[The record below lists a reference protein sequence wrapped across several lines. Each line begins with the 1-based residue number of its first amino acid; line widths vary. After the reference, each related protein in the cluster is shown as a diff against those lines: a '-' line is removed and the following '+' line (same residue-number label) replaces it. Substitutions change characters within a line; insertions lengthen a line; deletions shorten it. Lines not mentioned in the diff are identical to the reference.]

1 MDSLAIPKAPSNQLK
16 RQCFR
21 TLSLLQLIPELAS
34 WLEDACACQQAAPKR
49 DTSMYAYCVVWR
61 LVSWAAPL
69 GVLLDILGSLPSGS
83 HHPMGAGAL
92 ALFENFIQRVR
103 LFELEGTLPFGE
115 VLRLEDLLG
124 CSCAGFSRI
133 LRTVDR
139 VLLALQ
145 ASFPG
150 LYVLQKSQPRHRLLQ
165 EFLASE
171 RAHLNVVE
179 TTIEGKPLPWNQ
191 AIEWTASFECLLVN
205 LSRFSV
211 YHHHVTNK
219 VEETVSQ
226 GTGPQQWD
234 EIFAINTPLY
244 TKVAAAYRSCCS
256 DYLNIYGQLEDRTA
270 GRDFTHTFAIQNALS
285 IILSRISSYVI
296 VLQDILFATNPS
308 ESSAEFDSLCS
319 TIFQFVLLSD
329 DLYELGTSARTSLAS
344 SKLRKRAFKWNSIDP
359 GDLGI
364 LLLDDQLCTGS
375 SGEQLSVF
383 LFEEML
389 LCCSQNLNEQ
399 EGPQVGLVVLDSY
412 PIADWEIGPALKSNT
427 LLNIIHAIPTEHISA
442 LRCFEHDSFELDWRD
457 GQDGSTKGLIF
468 CRLSQEQCDQW
479 CETLRPFTTQY
490 YRSADLDSGRGHC
503 ISLSSPLPVHHQNQ
517 IVVGR
522 SARPRSWSVIGRKG
536 PRSDTSSFQQE
547 KTEYLLSPN
556 LLPRLFSTSSD
567 GLLST
572 RSNKSSSKS
581 DRYVHRALVQDIR
594 VMPTEDKRESA
605 GSKPPPD
612 LTGQIEKEAAYP
624 SAGGGFADVW
634 KGTWN
639 VGNGSQDKVKVAVKV
654 LRSRIEDVDREERM
668 KRLFH
673 RELDLWKRLDH
684 KNIIPLLGTASDFG
698 YYSAMVCPWY
708 EYGSVSKYLEKYG
721 DILSMTDRIRL
732 LCQVASGLSYLHS
745 FGIVHGDLTGSNILI
760 NDEGDA
766 CLCDFGLSSI
776 ASEFQD
782 SPTTL
787 GVAGSV
793 RWADARITLAAFSDG
808 ETLTVT
814 TCNDIYSFGSVM
826 LEILSGRIPYHYIR
840 ADAQVVIELHKGNKP
855 RRPSDSFVTG
865 AQWQFI
871 QRCWGDE
878 LEERPRIEEVCVAMK
893 EFHRHCLEHRRY
905 TT

>member
-34 WLEDACACQQAAPKR
+34 WLEDACACQLAATKR

-61 LVSWAAPL
+61 LVSWVAPL

-83 HHPMGAGAL
+83 HHSLGAGSL

-150 LYVLQKSQPRHRLLQ
+150 LYVLQKSQPRHHLLQ

-171 RAHLNVVE
+171 RAHLDVVE
-179 TTIEGKPLPWNQ
+179 TAIEGKPLPWNQ
-191 AIEWTASFECLLVN
+191 QTEWTASFECLLVN

-244 TKVAAAYRSCCS
+244 TKVAAAYQPP
-256 DYLNIYGQLEDRTA
+256 DEMQ
-270 GRDFTHTFAIQNALS
+270 FTHIFAIQNALS

-359 GDLGI
+359 GDLGL
-364 LLLDDQLCTGS
+364 LLLDDHLCTGS

-383 LFEEML
+383 LFEKML
-389 LCCSQNLNEQ
+389 LCCSQISNEQ
-399 EGPQVGLVVLDSY
+399 EGSQVARMVFDSY
-412 PIADWEIGPALKSNT
+412 PIADWEIGPALRSNT
-427 LLNIIHAIPTEHISA
+427 LLNMIHAIPIEQISA
-442 LRCFEHDSFELDWRD
+442 LRCFEHDSLELDWRD
-457 GQDGSTKGLIF
+457 GQGGRTKGLIF
-468 CRLSQEQCDQW
+468 CRLGQEQCDQW

-490 YRSADLDSGRGHC
+490 YRSPDLDSGRGHC
-503 ISLSSPLPVHHQNQ
+503 IPLSSPLPVHHQNQ
-517 IVVGR
+517 VVLGR

-567 GLLST
+567 GLLSP

-581 DRYVHRALVQDIR
+581 DRYVHRALVQDITA
-594 VMPTEDKRESA
+594 MPTEDKRESA
-605 GSKPPPD
+605 GKPPPD

-624 SAGGGFADVW
+624 SAGGGFAD
-634 KGTWN
+634 
-639 VGNGSQDKVKVAVKV
+639 VAVKV

-793 RWADARITLAAFSDG
+793 RWADARLTLAAFSDG

-855 RRPSDSFVTG
+855 RRPSDSFVTS

>member
-1 MDSLAIPKAPSNQLK
+1 MDSLAIPKAPSIQLK

-21 TLSLLQLIPELAS
+21 IFSLLQFIPELAS
-34 WLEDACACQQAAPKR
+34 WVEDACACQHAVPKR
-49 DTSMYAYCVVWR
+49 DTSLYAYHVVWQ
-61 LVSWAAPL
+61 LISCAAPL
-69 GVLLDILGSLPSGS
+69 GILLDILGSLPSGS
-83 HHPMGAGAL
+83 HYPLGADPL
-92 ALFENFIQRVR
+92 ALFESFIERVR
-103 LFELEGTLPFGE
+103 LFELEGKLPFGE
-115 VLRLEDLLG
+115 VIRLEDLLG
-124 CSCAGFSRI
+124 CSCTGFSRI

-150 LYVLQKSQPRHRLLQ
+150 LYVLQKPQPRLHLLQ
-165 EFLASE
+165 ELFSSE
-171 RAHLNVVE
+171 HAHLSVVDS
-179 TTIEGKPLPWNQ
+179 TIEGKPLPWNQ
-191 AIEWTASFECLLVN
+191 QTSEWTASFECLLVN

-211 YHHHVTNK
+211 YHHNVINK
-219 VEETVSQ
+219 LEETLSQ
-226 GTGPQQWD
+226 GTSPQQWD
-234 EIFAINTPLY
+234 EIFATNTTLY

-256 DYLNIYGQLEDRTA
+256 DYLNICKQLEDRTA
-270 GRDFTHTFAIQNALS
+270 EQDIDHVKHALS

-296 VLQDILFATNPS
+296 FLQEIIFTTNPS
-308 ESSAEFDSLCS
+308 EFPSEFDSLCS
-319 TIFQFVLLSD
+319 TTFEFVLLSD
-329 DLYELGTSARTSLAS
+329 DLYELGASARTSLAA
-344 SKLRKRAFKWNSIDP
+344 SKLIKCAYKWNSIDP
-359 GDLGI
+359 RDLGI
-364 LLLDDQLCTGS
+364 LLLDDHLCTGS

-383 LFEEML
+383 LFEKML
-389 LCCSQNLNEQ
+389 LCCSQASSDQ
-399 EGPQVGLVVLDSY
+399 EGTQVELAVFDSY
-412 PIADWEIGPALKSNT
+412 PIADWEIGPALRSNT
-427 LLNIIHAIPTEHISA
+427 LLNMVHAIPTEHISA
-442 LRCFEHDSFELDWRD
+442 LRCFEHDSFELDWHD
-457 GQDGSTKGLIF
+457 GQGGRTKGLIF

-479 CETLRPFTTQY
+479 VRPLHFAQLTPTSASSEPSCCGEIGQATFMECHREEGTSIRYLFIPAREDGVPLKPEFTTKTLQH
-490 YRSADLDSGRGHC
+490 L
-503 ISLSSPLPVHHQNQ
+503 
-517 IVVGR
+517 
-522 SARPRSWSVIGRKG
+522 IGRFVEPKV
-536 PRSDTSSFQQE
+536 QQVLQQ
-547 KTEYLLSPN
+547 K
-556 LLPRLFSTSSD
+556 
-567 GLLST
+567 
-572 RSNKSSSKS
+572 
-581 DRYVHRALVQDIR
+581 RAVY
-594 VMPTEDKRESA
+594 KRESL

-612 LTGQIEKEAAYP
+612 LTGQITKEAAYP

-639 VGNGSQDKVKVAVKV
+639 VGDGSQDKIKASHVAVKV

-673 RELDLWKRLDH
+673 RELNLWQKLDH

-698 YYSAMVCPWY
+698 HYSAMVCPWY

-793 RWADARITLAAFSDG
+793 RWADARLTLAAFSDG
-808 ETLTVT
+808 ETLSVT

-855 RRPSDSFVTG
+855 RRPSDSFVTRQHITLPVMNDTSKI
-865 AQWQFI
+865 AADPNDAI
-871 QRCWGDE
+871 IRT
-878 LEERPRIEEVCVAMK
+878 MK
-893 EFHRHCLEHRRY
+893 TL
-905 TT
+905 

>member
-1 MDSLAIPKAPSNQLK
+1 MDSLAIPKAPSIQLK

-21 TLSLLQLIPELAS
+21 IFSLLQFIPELAS
-34 WLEDACACQQAAPKR
+34 WVEDACACQHAVPKR
-49 DTSMYAYCVVWR
+49 DTSLYAYHVVWQ
-61 LVSWAAPL
+61 LISCAAPL
-69 GVLLDILGSLPSGS
+69 GILLDILGSLPSGS
-83 HHPMGAGAL
+83 HYPLGADPL
-92 ALFENFIQRVR
+92 ALFESFIERVR
-103 LFELEGTLPFGE
+103 LFELEGKLPFGE
-115 VLRLEDLLG
+115 VIRLEDLLG
-124 CSCAGFSRI
+124 CSCTGFSRI

-150 LYVLQKSQPRHRLLQ
+150 LYVLQKPQPRLHLLQ
-165 EFLASE
+165 ELFSSE
-171 RAHLNVVE
+171 HAHLSVVDS
-179 TTIEGKPLPWNQ
+179 TIEGKPLPWNQ
-191 AIEWTASFECLLVN
+191 QTSEWTASFECLLVN

-211 YHHHVTNK
+211 YHHNVINK
-219 VEETVSQ
+219 LEETLSQ
-226 GTGPQQWD
+226 GTSPQQWD
-234 EIFAINTPLY
+234 EIFATNTTLY

-256 DYLNIYGQLEDRTA
+256 DYLNICKQLEDRTA
-270 GRDFTHTFAIQNALS
+270 EQDIDHVKHALS
-285 IILSRISSYVI
+285 IILSRISNYVI
-296 VLQDILFATNPS
+296 FLQEIIFTTNPS
-308 ESSAEFDSLCS
+308 EFPSEFDSLCS
-319 TIFQFVLLSD
+319 TTFEFVLLSD
-329 DLYELGTSARTSLAS
+329 DLYELGASARTSLAA
-344 SKLRKRAFKWNSIDP
+344 SKLRKCAYKWNSVDP
-359 GDLGI
+359 RDLGI
-364 LLLDDQLCTGS
+364 LLLDDHLCTGS

-383 LFEEML
+383 LFEKML
-389 LCCSQNLNEQ
+389 LCCSQASDQ
-399 EGPQVGLVVLDSY
+399 EGTQEELVVFDSY
-412 PIADWEIGPALKSNT
+412 PIADWEIGPALRSNT
-427 LLNIIHAIPTEHISA
+427 LLNMVHAIPTEHISA
-442 LRCFEHDSFELDWRD
+442 LRCFEHDSFELDWHD
-457 GQDGSTKGLIF
+457 GHGGRTKGLIF

-479 CETLRPFTTQY
+479 CETLRPFTTRY
-490 YRSADLDSGRGHC
+490 YRSPDLDAGCGHC

-517 IVVGR
+517 VVVGR

-556 LLPRLFSTSSD
+556 LLPRLFSISSD
-567 GLLST
+567 GLLSP

-581 DRYVHRALVQDIR
+581 ERYVSRALVQDMR
-594 VMPTEDKRESA
+594 ATATVTQDKRESL

-612 LTGQIEKEAAYP
+612 LTGQITKEAAYP

-639 VGNGSQDKVKVAVKV
+639 VGDGSQDKIKVAVKV

-673 RELDLWKRLDH
+673 RELNLWQKLDH

-698 YYSAMVCPWY
+698 HYSAMVCPWY

-793 RWADARITLAAFSDG
+793 RWADARLTLAAFSDG
-808 ETLTVT
+808 ETLSVT

-855 RRPSDSFVTG
+855 RRPSDSFVTS

-878 LEERPRIEEVCVAMK
+878 FDERPRIEEVCVAMK

-905 TT
+905 TA

>member
-1 MDSLAIPKAPSNQLK
+1 MDSLAIPKARRISSNANVSALFPCCNSSQSWPAGLK
-16 RQCFR
+16 MR
-21 TLSLLQLIPELAS
+21 
-34 WLEDACACQQAAPKR
+34 
-49 DTSMYAYCVVWR
+49 
-61 LVSWAAPL
+61 
-69 GVLLDILGSLPSGS
+69 
-83 HHPMGAGAL
+83 AL
-92 ALFENFIQRVR
+92 ANRPPQ
-103 LFELEGTLPFGE
+103 
-115 VLRLEDLLG
+115 
-124 CSCAGFSRI
+124 AGYFYVRI
-133 LRTVDR
+133 LRRLAARFLGCPPRRTSRYTGIAALRKPPPHGSWRSRTVR
-139 VLLALQ
+139 KLH
-145 ASFPG
+145 P
-150 LYVLQKSQPRHRLLQ
+150 
-165 EFLASE
+165 
-171 RAHLNVVE
+171 
-179 TTIEGKPLPWNQ
+179 
-191 AIEWTASFECLLVN
+191 
-205 LSRFSV
+205 
-211 YHHHVTNK
+211 
-219 VEETVSQ
+219 
-226 GTGPQQWD
+226 TG
-234 EIFAINTPLY
+234 
-244 TKVAAAYRSCCS
+244 
-256 DYLNIYGQLEDRTA
+256 
-270 GRDFTHTFAIQNALS
+270 H
-285 IILSRISSYVI
+285 
-296 VLQDILFATNPS
+296 LFATNPS

-517 IVVGR
+517 SALYLFRVFIGCPIANPKLIYNNVVVVGR

-594 VMPTEDKRESA
+594 VMPTEGTTSPAEAVLYGDAKRHLKPLDKRESA

-639 VGNGSQDKVKVAVKV
+639 VGNGSQDKVK
-654 LRSRIEDVDREERM
+654 
-668 KRLFH
+668 
-673 RELDLWKRLDH
+673 
-684 KNIIPLLGTASDFG
+684 AS
-698 YYSAMVCPWY
+698 
-708 EYGSVSKYLEKYG
+708 L
-721 DILSMTDRIRL
+721 
-732 LCQVASGLSYLHS
+732 SGLSMSLP
-745 FGIVHGDLTGSNILI
+745 N
-760 NDEGDA
+760 
-766 CLCDFGLSSI
+766 
-776 ASEFQD
+776 
-782 SPTTL
+782 
-787 GVAGSV
+787 
-793 RWADARITLAAFSDG
+793 
-808 ETLTVT
+808 
-814 TCNDIYSFGSVM
+814 
-826 LEILSGRIPYHYIR
+826 
-840 ADAQVVIELHKGNKP
+840 
-855 RRPSDSFVTG
+855 
-865 AQWQFI
+865 
-871 QRCWGDE
+871 
-878 LEERPRIEEVCVAMK
+878 
-893 EFHRHCLEHRRY
+893 
-905 TT
+905 